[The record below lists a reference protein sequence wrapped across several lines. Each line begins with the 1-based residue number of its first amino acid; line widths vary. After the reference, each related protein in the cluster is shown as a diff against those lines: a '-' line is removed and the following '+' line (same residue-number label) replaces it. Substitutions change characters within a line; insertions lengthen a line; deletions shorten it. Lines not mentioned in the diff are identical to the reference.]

1 MDTLTQ
7 EQAEKLAAHIRE
19 SVAKE
24 VAAEVAS
31 FNQQMTTNS
40 QRLHDMSQ
48 QYAQVG
54 SALSQMGVSVNA
66 DEAQAKAD
74 MMDVANKLV
83 MNRYAGHGYFFPTA
97 DWAKDQHKIRNTM
110 IEKAKDCCPAKLD
123 PQNTTAW
130 FNRVFADCSQ
140 IPEVKGGQI
149 ADVMW
154 SAMPEDQAAIWLPEI
169 QTQSWTC
176 ANLEAVLQTMV
187 EQFVGANPAGSNAI
201 R

>member
-1 MDTLTQ
+1 MDQLTQ

-54 SALSQMGVSVNA
+54 STLSQMGVNINA
-66 DEAQAKAD
+66 AEAQAKAD
-74 MMDVANKLV
+74 MMDAANKLV

-97 DWAKDQHKIRNTM
+97 GWAKDQHKIRHSK
-110 IEKAKDCCPAKLD
+110 IEKAKEYCPARLD
-123 PQNTTAW
+123 PHNTTVW
-130 FNRVFADCSQ
+130 FNKVFADCSQ
-140 IPEVKGGQI
+140 IP
-149 ADVMW
+149 
-154 SAMPEDQAAIWLPEI
+154 
-169 QTQSWTC
+169 
-176 ANLEAVLQTMV
+176 
-187 EQFVGANPAGSNAI
+187 